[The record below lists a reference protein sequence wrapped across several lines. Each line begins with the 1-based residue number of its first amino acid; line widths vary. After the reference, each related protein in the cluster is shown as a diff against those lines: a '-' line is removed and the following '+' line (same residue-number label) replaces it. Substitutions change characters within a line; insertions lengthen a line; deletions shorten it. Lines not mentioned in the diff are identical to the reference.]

1 MILKFLQIEW
11 LKLKNYKTFVR
22 LASLYFLLLL
32 LILSSVKLLL
42 SWMAS
47 SGMEFEG
54 ISPDIIPFY
63 NFPDV
68 WQNLTYFASYLKF
81 FLAFIVIISV
91 TNEYS
96 YRTIRQNII
105 DGMSPSDFLWAKQ
118 SMIVAFSLFNML
130 VIWLSGTLM
139 GLFYGSGFSF
149 SLYMMDMEFLLA
161 HFLEL
166 LTFLNLAMLISV
178 IFKKAGFAIIGLCF
192 YAIFLEPAL
201 VGILNYKL
209 DDHWLITLF
218 PINAVNNL
226 IEIPF
231 QRYVFMEIQDFV
243 KVSSALIAIAWLMIS
258 IGLNYILI
266 SKRDVN

>member
-1 MILKFLQIEW
+1 
-11 LKLKNYKTFVR
+11 
-22 LASLYFLLLL
+22 
-32 LILSSVKLLL
+32 
-42 SWMAS
+42 MAG

-68 WQNLTYFASYLKF
+68 WQNLTYLASYLKF

-105 DGMSPSDFLWAKQ
+105 DGMSPTDFLLAKQ
-118 SMIVAFSLFNML
+118 SMIFAFSIFNML
-130 VIWLSGTLM
+130 IIWLAGTLM
-139 GLFYGSGFSF
+139 GLFYGSGFRF
-149 SLYMMDMEFLLA
+149 SLYIMDMEFLLA

-166 LTFLNLAMLISV
+166 VTFLNLAMLISV
-178 IFKKAGFAIIGLCF
+178 LMKKAGFAIIGLCF

-201 VGILNYKL
+201 VGILNYKF

-218 PINAVNNL
+218 PIHAVNNL
-226 IEIPF
+226 IEVPF

-243 KVSSALIAIAWLMIS
+243 KLSSALIALAWLVIS
-258 IGLNYILI
+258 IGLNYFLI
-266 SKRDVN
+266 AKRDVN

>member
-1 MILKFLQIEW
+1 MILKYLQIEW
-11 LKLKNYKTFVR
+11 LKLKNYKTFIR

-42 SWMAS
+42 SWMTSMGA
-47 SGMEFEG
+47 EFQG

-68 WQNLTYFASYLKF
+68 WQNLTYLASYLKF

-105 DGMSPSDFLWAKQ
+105 DGMSPTEFLLAKQ
-118 SMIVAFSLFNML
+118 SMIFAFSLFNML

-149 SLYMMDMEFLLA
+149 SLYTMDMEFLLA

-166 LTFLNLAMLISV
+166 VTFLNLAMLISV
-178 IFKKAGFAIIGLCF
+178 LMKKAGFAIIGLCF
-192 YAIFLEPAL
+192 YAIFLEPAV
-201 VGILNYKL
+201 VGILNYKF

-218 PINAVNNL
+218 PIHAVNNL

-243 KVSSALIAIAWLMIS
+243 KVSSALIALAWLAIS
-258 IGLNYILI
+258 VGLNYYLI
-266 SKRDVN
+266 AKRDVN

>member
-1 MILKFLQIEW
+1 MIVKFLQIEW
-11 LKLKNYKTFVR
+11 LKLKNYKTFIR

-42 SWMAS
+42 SWMTSMGA
-47 SGMEFEG
+47 EFQG

-68 WQNLTYFASYLKF
+68 WQNLTYLASYLKF

-118 SMIVAFSLFNML
+118 SMIFGFSLFNML

-139 GLFYGSGFSF
+139 GLFYGSSFSF
-149 SLYMMDMEFLLA
+149 SLYLTDMEFLLG

-166 LTFLNLAMLISV
+166 VTFLNLAMLISV
-178 IFKKAGFAIIGLCF
+178 LMKKAGFAIIGLCF
-192 YAIFLEPAL
+192 YAIFLEPAI
-201 VGILNYKL
+201 VGILNYKF
-209 DDHWLITLF
+209 DDHWLINLF

-226 IEIPF
+226 IEVPF

-243 KVSSALIAIAWLMIS
+243 KLSSALIAIAWLIIS
-258 IGLNYILI
+258 IGLNYFLI
-266 SKRDVN
+266 AKRDVN

>member
-1 MILKFLQIEW
+1 MILKYLQIEW
-11 LKLKNYKTFVR
+11 LKLKNYKTFIR

-42 SWMAS
+42 SWMTSMGA
-47 SGMEFEG
+47 EFQG

-68 WQNLTYFASYLKF
+68 WQNLTYLASYLKF

-105 DGMSPSDFLWAKQ
+105 DGMSPTEFLLAKQ
-118 SMIVAFSLFNML
+118 TMIFTFSLFNML
-130 VIWLSGTLM
+130 VIWLSGSLM

-166 LTFLNLAMLISV
+166 VTFLNLAMLISV
-178 IFKKAGFAIIGLCF
+178 LMKKAGFAIIGLCF
-192 YAIFLEPAL
+192 YAIFLEPAV
-201 VGILNYKL
+201 VGILNYKF

-218 PINAVNNL
+218 PIHAVNNL

-243 KVSSALIAIAWLMIS
+243 KLSSALIALAWLAIS
-258 IGLNYILI
+258 VGLNYYLI
-266 SKRDVN
+266 AKRDVN

>member
-1 MILKFLQIEW
+1 MILRYLQIEW
-11 LKLKNYKTFVR
+11 LKLKNYKTFIR
-22 LASLYFLLLL
+22 LASLYFILLL

-47 SGMEFEG
+47 AGAEFEG

-68 WQNLTYFASYLKF
+68 WQNLTYLASYLKF

-105 DGMSPSDFLWAKQ
+105 DGMSPTEFLIGKQ
-118 SMIVAFSLFNML
+118 TMIVAFSLFNML

-161 HFLEL
+161 HFLGL
-166 LTFLNLAMLISV
+166 VTFLNLLMLISV
-178 IFKKAGFAIIGLCF
+178 LMKKAGFAIIGLCF

-201 VGILNYKL
+201 VGILNYKF

-231 QRYVFMEIQDFV
+231 QRYVFMEIQDFI
-243 KVSSALIAIAWLMIS
+243 KLSSALIALAWLTIS
-258 IGLNYILI
+258 IWLNYVLI
-266 SKRDVN
+266 AKRDIN